1 MLPQD
6 LVQLGVAGVVAG
18 LLLYL
23 LKLILDGKLHTEAE
37 IKIRDEYVRQL
48 LGQIDTMT
56 AALSASN
63 EQSRAII
70 SLWKALQHHD
80 DTE

>member
-1 MLPQD
+1 MLPPD

-37 IKIRDEYVRQL
+37 IKIRDEYVKEL
-48 LGQIDTMT
+48 LTQIETMT

-70 SLWKALQHHD
+70 SLWKALQHRD
-80 DTE
+80 AEE